1 MHQSVVIRPSIDAA
15 NPGFKKIE
23 VTAVQ
28 LVGKRLEQQHSADLL
43 FQYVTGE
50 ETVGDLNKKFE
61 PLLVENFSLCFAREP
76 AQVVRVPAVRL
87 DVFFEEPL
95 HAFCVFPRT
104 SAFECG
110 ANLGGN
116 LRGTG
121 LSWHF

>member
-1 MHQSVVIRPSIDAA
+1 MHQSVVIRPSTDAA

-61 PLLVENFSLCFAREP
+61 PLLGREFLAVFCARTCAGRP
-76 AQVVRVPAVRL
+76 
-87 DVFFEEPL
+87 
-95 HAFCVFPRT
+95 CT
-104 SAFECG
+104 SRAIGC
-110 ANLGGN
+110 L
-116 LRGTG
+116 L
-121 LSWHF
+121 